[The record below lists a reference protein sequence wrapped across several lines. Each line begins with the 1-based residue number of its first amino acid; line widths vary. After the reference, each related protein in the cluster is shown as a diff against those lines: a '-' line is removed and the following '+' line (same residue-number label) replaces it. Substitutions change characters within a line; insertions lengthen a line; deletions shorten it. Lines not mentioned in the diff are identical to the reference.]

1 MSGARR
7 GPGRPRR
14 YVEEDVEPKND
25 PGANTWVQMLQQQH
39 AMHRQ
44 YQEQQA
50 QAERHHR
57 EMMQVLQQQ
66 RAEQ

>member
-7 GPGRPRR
+7 GPRSPRR
-14 YVEEDVEPKND
+14 YVEEEVEPKVN
-25 PGANTWVQMLQQQH
+25 PGGNMWVQLLQQQQ

-57 EMMQVLQQQ
+57 EMM
-66 RAEQ
+66 

>member
-1 MSGARR
+1 MSRARR

-14 YVEEDVEPKND
+14 YVEEEVELEVNL
-25 PGANTWVQMLQQQH
+25 GENMWVQMLQQQQ

-57 EMMQVLQQQ
+57 EMMQ
-66 RAEQ
+66 

>member
-14 YVEEDVEPKND
+14 YVEEEEETEID
-25 PGANTWVQMLQQQH
+25 PGGNIWVQMLQQQQ

-44 YQEQQA
+44 YQEQQT

-57 EMMQVLQQQ
+57 EMMQVLHQ
-66 RAEQ
+66 

>member
-14 YVEEDVEPKND
+14 HVEEEVEPEFD
-25 PGANTWVQMLQQQH
+25 PGADMWVQLLQQQQ

-44 YQEQQA
+44 YQEQ
-50 QAERHHR
+50 
-57 EMMQVLQQQ
+57 
-66 RAEQ
+66 

>member
-7 GPGRPRR
+7 RSVRPRR
-14 YVEEDVEPKND
+14 YAEEEEDFEMD
-25 PGANTWVQMLQQQH
+25 PGGNMWAQMLQQQQAVLRQQQ

-44 YQEQQA
+44 YREQQA

-57 EMMQVLQQQ
+57 
-66 RAEQ
+66 

>member
-14 YVEEDVEPKND
+14 HAVEEVEPEVN
-25 PGANTWVQMLQQQH
+25 PGENMWVQLLQQQQ

-50 QAERHHR
+50 QNERHHR

-66 RAEQ
+66 RAEP

>member
-1 MSGARR
+1 MSGARK

-14 YVEEDVEPKND
+14 PVAEEVEPEVN
-25 PGANTWVQMLQQQH
+25 PEGNMLVQLLQQQQ

-44 YQEQQA
+44 YQEQQT

>member
-7 GPGRPRR
+7 GPRRPRR
-14 YVEEDVEPKND
+14 PVMEEVEPEVN
-25 PGANTWVQMLQQQH
+25 PGENMLVQLLQQQQV
-39 AMHRQ
+39 MHRQ

-57 EMMQVLQQQ
+57 EMMQ
-66 RAEQ
+66 

>member
-7 GPGRPRR
+7 GPWRPRR
-14 YVEEDVEPKND
+14 PVVGEVEPEVN
-25 PGANTWVQMLQQQH
+25 PGENMRVQLLQQQQ

-50 QAERHHR
+50 
-57 EMMQVLQQQ
+57 
-66 RAEQ
+66 

>member
-7 GPGRPRR
+7 GPERPRR
-14 YVEEDVEPKND
+14 HVAEEVEPEID
-25 PGANTWVQMLQQQH
+25 PRANMWVQMLQQQQ

-57 EMMQVLQQQ
+57 EMI
-66 RAEQ
+66 RAVKNGRG